1 MYKIKKGEK
10 LMKSMS
16 NLEYH
21 YGIKMRIYP
30 DYRQRRLIELNGNI
44 SRTVYNKL
52 VGIDKELYQLRKTQ
66 HHGDYFKL
74 IDYLVEHKHVNY
86 EFSKF
91 LVDYH
96 YVSNKTIKKAKA
108 KRCYA
113 YVGNSDL
120 SVNQKRIDQL
130 ESRKKMSNLGNHY
143 QYMQN
148 KDIDSLAKANAGQ
161 NYQKAW
167 KMYLKLYGSG
177 VPTFHKKTY
186 AVKYQTNG
194 CYQTNDKM
202 TLFAGSA
209 RFLDKKHIKLPKLG
223 RLRVSGSNYRKFLNR
238 DDVRMGTITIQRD
251 NTNRYYV
258 SMQLGSDH
266 PFIGQTKSTNQ
277 QVGIDLNTENFLT
290 TSNGDMIDNPRYYKH
305 KLKRLKSLQRVLS
318 RKQRRAEK
326 EHRKLRE
333 SKNYQKQRLLVANLQ
348 KHIANQRLAFINRTV
363 AELVNNHDLLVAEQ
377 LQSKNMLKNHALAQ
391 SISDVGWRLFLQKL
405 QVKGQLLNKQVILVN
420 PRNTTQ
426 KCSVCGY
433 LCGSD
438 ERQGKLTLQER
449 KWTCPVC
456 HTKHVRDV
464 NAAINILNKGLAQ
477 IA

>member
-1 MYKIKKGEK
+1 
-10 LMKSMS
+10 MKSMN

-30 DYRQRRLIELNGNI
+30 DYHQRQLIELNGNI

-52 VGIDKELYQLRKTQ
+52 VGIDKELYQLKKTK
-66 HHGDYFKL
+66 HHDDYFKL
-74 IDYLVEHKHVNY
+74 IDYLIEHKHVNY

-91 LVDYH
+91 LVDH
-96 YVSNKTIKKAKA
+96 RYVSNKTIKQAKT
-108 KRCYA
+108 KHCYA

-120 SVNQKRIDQL
+120 SVNQQRINQL
-130 ESRKKMSNLGNHY
+130 ESRKNMRNLSNHY

-148 KDIDSLAKANAGQ
+148 SGIDSLTKANAGQ

-167 KMYLKLYGSG
+167 KMYLNLYGSG
-177 VPTFHKKTY
+177 TPMFHKKSY
-186 AVKYQTNG
+186 VVKYQTNCQYG
-194 CYQTNDKM
+194 KNDEM
-202 TLFAGSA
+202 NLFNGTVH
-209 RFLDKKHIKLPKLG
+209 FLDKKHIKLPKLG
-223 RLRVSGSNYRKFLNR
+223 RLRVSGSHYRKFLNR
-238 DDVRMGTITIQRD
+238 DDVRIGTITIQRD

-258 SMQLGSDH
+258 SMQLGSDN
-266 PFIGQTKSTNQ
+266 PFVGQAKLTNQ
-277 QVGIDLNTENFLT
+277 QIGIDLNTENFLT
-290 TSNGDMIDNPRYYKH
+290 TSNGDMIDNPRYYKR
-305 KLKRLKSLQRVLS
+305 KLKRLKSLQHVLS

-391 SISDVGWRLFLQKL
+391 SISDAGWRLFLQKL
-405 QVKGQLLNKQVILVN
+405 QVKGQLLNKQVILVS

-438 ERQGKLTLQER
+438 ERQSKLTLRER

-464 NAAINILNKGLAQ
+464 NAAINILNKGLEQ